1 MSDLMLG
8 LVIGKLGGGGQEIN
22 TIPVDFVSSSG
33 KGVEDVVTV
42 PIPEGRPHCVVYLI
56 HSASVSSGA
65 PSYYPELLVDGES
78 KGRFYETA
86 GGSVTS
92 QSPVLVQVRR
102 ITNNS
107 SGNPSHTGTVYYWPA
122 E

>member
-8 LVIGKLGGGGQEIN
+8 PVIGKLGGGAEIN

-33 KGVEDVVTV
+33 SGVKDVVTV
-42 PIPEGRPHCVVYLI
+42 PIPEGSPHCVVYLI
-56 HSASVSSGA
+56 HSASPSSGA
-65 PSYYPELLVDGES
+65 TSYYPELLVDGES

-92 QSPVLVQVRR
+92 QSPVLIQVRR
-102 ITNNS
+102 TSNNS
-107 SGNPSHTGTVYYWPA
+107 SANPSHTGTVYYWPVD
-122 E
+122 